1 MAQTAGPALTLQY
14 IPGNHVEVAGTDS
27 TPHRVTIT
35 GQPQGG
41 TPSMIKTTLRTHLW
55 FETSGGM
62 FFGMGRVLLIQKV
75 KELGSLNKAAK
86 ELGMSYRAAWGKIKA
101 SEEVLGKPLLVKVE
115 GRKGFVLSDAGETLL
130 KSFFDWQNE
139 VETYAL
145 QQAQKHFPWKIQVF
159 ESDQD

>member
-1 MAQTAGPALTLQY
+1 M
-14 IPGNHVEVAGTDS
+14 
-27 TPHRVTIT
+27 
-35 GQPQGG
+35 
-41 TPSMIKTTLRTHLW
+41 PSMIKTTLRTHLW

-115 GRKGFVLSDAGETLL
+115 GRKGFVLSDVAENLL
-130 KSFFDWQNE
+130 AAFFDWQEE

-145 QQAQKHFPWKIQVF
+145 QQAQDRFPWKTQIF
-159 ESDQD
+159 ASEKD